1 MKAFIPLLAVG
12 LLISILAI
20 INMTGNISSLHWY
33 HRHRVTEE
41 NKKPFGKKL
50 ASNLAEGLI
59 ELIVMLICFGIGALI
74 VWLCGIDLNDP
85 NLDHDW
91 LILLGLVVFALIIAA
106 ISALVIGIKKISK
119 KKSPN
124 ATSEEDSERNAQ

>member
-1 MKAFIPLLAVG
+1 MKK
-12 LLISILAI
+12 
-20 INMTGNISSLHWY
+20 
-33 HRHRVTEE
+33 

-59 ELIVMLICFGIGALI
+59 ELIFMLICFGIGALI
-74 VWLCGIDLNDP
+74 VWLCGIDLDDP